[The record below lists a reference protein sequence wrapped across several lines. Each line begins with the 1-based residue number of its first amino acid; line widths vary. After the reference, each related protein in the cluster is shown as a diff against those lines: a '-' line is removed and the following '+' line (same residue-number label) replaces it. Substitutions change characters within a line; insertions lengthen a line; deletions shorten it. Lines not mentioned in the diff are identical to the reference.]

1 LIYNDSSFFT
11 IFLIFASYESL
22 VAFGSCLLIGS
33 EMKFVSDSYASLLT
47 KLNAICQLKR
57 CQSVL
62 TYDQMVF
69 MPKNPQT
76 AAERG
81 AQLSALAGLIHEKST
96 DKDILRLIEKS
107 MEDLQQAK
115 IDNNKD
121 TTCTDLL
128 FSDESRVLELER
140 KTFWEMERVPTAL
153 AEKRAA
159 LSAKAHQVWATAR
172 QKDDFPLFAPVLS
185 ECFQTSKELAVA
197 KRGDDETKT
206 LYNQM
211 LDEFEPGMAVDR
223 IDEIFQQIR
232 DALVPFISKVL
243 SSPYKPSTK
252 LLKDGK
258 FPIEKQKE
266 VGKKIV
272 EAMGFKEEFGRID
285 VSVHPFTSSSSPY
298 DVRITSRF
306 SEDEWK
312 EGLTATIHEAGHG

>member
-1 LIYNDSSFFT
+1 
-11 IFLIFASYESL
+11 
-22 VAFGSCLLIGS
+22 
-33 EMKFVSDSYASLLT
+33 MKLVSDSYATLVT

-62 TYDQMVF
+62 NYDQMVF

-96 DKDILRLIEKS
+96 DKEILRLIEKS

-115 IDNNKD
+115 IENKVNNGN
-121 TTCTDLL
+121 TCTADLL
-128 FSDESRVLELER
+128 FSDESRVLELEA
-140 KTFWEMERVPTAL
+140 KTFLEMERVPAAL

-172 QKDDFPLFAPVLS
+172 QNDDFSSFAPVLS
-185 ECFQTSKELAVA
+185 ECFQTSKELAIA

-243 SSPYKPSTK
+243 SSPYKPSTNS
-252 LLKDGK
+252 LRDSK

-272 EAMGFKEEFGRID
+272 EAMGFKEEFGRMD

-312 EGLTATIHEAGHG
+312 DGLTATIHEAGHGTYTNATTL